1 VPLVPLLTSADLFS
15 RLLRVYYSTLP
26 GALTVT
32 LGLAVLVTA
41 GGRRLTLSLP
51 AAWTLVLALVGL
63 AGGVALQPG
72 GGALG
77 IAAESMTPLV
87 LLWLVLAANALAG
100 VSGGWRRLVLLLAG
114 VEFGLTRGWHLLA
127 ALAGSSFAADNLA
140 LKAAT
145 AVVYARDELDGACV
159 TLAAVAVVLGL
170 LVVALVAAWRQIRSA
185 RPSPWPA

>member
-1 VPLVPLLTSADLFS
+1 M
-15 RLLRVYYSTLP
+15 
-26 GALTVT
+26 
-32 LGLAVLVTA
+32 
-41 GGRRLTLSLP
+41 
-51 AAWTLVLALVGL
+51 
-63 AGGVALQPG
+63 GVALQPG

-127 ALAGSSFAADNLA
+127 ALAGASFGAENLV
-140 LKAAT
+140 LKAGT